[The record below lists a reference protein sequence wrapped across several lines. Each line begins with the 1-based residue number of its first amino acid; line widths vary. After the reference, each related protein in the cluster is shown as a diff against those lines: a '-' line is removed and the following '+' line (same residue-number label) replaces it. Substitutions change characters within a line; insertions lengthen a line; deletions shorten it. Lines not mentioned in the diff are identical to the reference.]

1 VAAADSEV
9 VVDYK
14 SPESALITHIRSTL
28 IASSIQTLR
37 ERCLLERYLGC
48 RPKHQ
53 HELLLAP
60 QAPSWIP
67 VEVAEIH
74 YQSCERMELASDE
87 LNALWEAVIR
97 NVTHTMLAQFVR
109 SGRAI
114 GGTPWHSLAQSERLF
129 SRLKRGGTIRVTRR
143 GPKEALIE
151 SSGCTLYRIR
161 YFASAYTALLRAAA
175 LMFAKTAYARQ
186 LTAPDLEHRVVL
198 AWV

>member
-1 VAAADSEV
+1 VTGAGGEV

-14 SPESALITHIRSTL
+14 SLESARITHIRSTL
-28 IASSIQTLR
+28 LASSIQTLR
-37 ERCLLERYLGC
+37 ERGLLDRYLHC
-48 RPKHQ
+48 LPKDQ
-53 HELLLAP
+53 HGLLLAP
-60 QAPSWIP
+60 QAPCWIP
-67 VEVAEIH
+67 IEIAEIH
-74 YQSCERMELASDE
+74 YTSCERMELASDE
-87 LNALWEAVIR
+87 LNALWEAVLR
-97 NVTHTMLAQFVR
+97 SVTQTVIAQFVR

-114 GGTPWHSLAQSERLF
+114 GGTPWHSLAQAERLF
-129 SRLKRGGTIRVTRR
+129 SRLKRGGAIRVTRR

-151 SSGCTLYRIR
+151 SSSCTLYRIP